1 MQQNQ
6 RYIVLSWKKNYEHLI
21 KLAKKV
27 KESKFEPNIIVGIS
41 RGGLIPSRIISD
53 ILDNPN
59 LATIRVEFYK
69 YSKKKLKE
77 PEITQPI
84 SRPIDGKKILLID
97 DVADSGKS
105 LQLVYEHLLQKAKEI
120 RTLTI
125 FYKPWSCLL
134 PDYYLK
140 ETRAWIIFPWEY
152 YETVKW
158 IVKKNSDEG
167 GTLEKTKNDLT
178 KMGFDSSIIERF
190 VRELWNAVI

>member
-21 KLAKKV
+21 KLSKKV
-27 KESKFEPNIIVGIS
+27 KESKFKPNIIVGIS

-84 SRPIDGKKILLID
+84 STPIDGKKILLID

-105 LQLVYEHLLQKAKEI
+105 LQLVYEHLLKKAKEI

-125 FYKPWSCLL
+125 FYKPWSCFL

-140 ETRAWIIFPWEY
+140 ETGAWIIFPWEY

-158 IVKKNSDEG
+158 IVKKNIDEG
-167 GTLEKTKNDLT
+167 RTLEKTKNDLT

-190 VRELWNAVI
+190 VRELWNAII

>member
-21 KLAKKV
+21 KLSKKV
-27 KESKFEPNIIVGIS
+27 KESKFKPNIIVGIS

-84 SRPIDGKKILLID
+84 STPIDGKKILLID

-105 LQLVYEHLLQKAKEI
+105 LQLVYEHLLKKAKEI

-140 ETRAWIIFPWEY
+140 ETEAWIIFPWEY

-158 IVKKNSDEG
+158 IVNKNIDEG
-167 GTLEKTKNDLT
+167 RTLEKTKNDLT

-190 VRELWNAVI
+190 VRELWNAII